1 MGQRL
6 KRWESPRQTGRNN
19 KGRGGSAR
27 QRQLQKRQQTWRQRL
42 REAGKDTS
50 IPDQVNQTKR
60 EGFYPPVFAFVAAT
74 PVKGLKTR
82 QNVQAANDILGV

>member
-6 KRWESPRQTGRNN
+6 KRWESPRQAGRNS

-42 REAGKDTS
+42 SDRGKDTLTQS
-50 IPDQVNQTKR
+50 QTSQIKR
-60 EGFYPPVFAFVAAT
+60 EGENPPVFALT
-74 PVKGLKTR
+74 PVGLLNLPLVASAVTR
-82 QNVQAANDILGV
+82 HH

>member
-42 REAGKDTS
+42 RETGKDAL
-50 IPDQVNQTKR
+50 IQDQVNQTKR
-60 EGFYPPVFAFVAAT
+60 EGRNPPVLVFVAVVT
-74 PVKGLKTR
+74 SNGVKH
-82 QNVQAANDILGV
+82 

>member
-42 REAGKDTS
+42 REEVQGVS
-50 IPDQVNQTKR
+50 IQGQTKR
-60 EGFYPPVFAFVAAT
+60 EDKNPPVFFSHSCAVL
-74 PVKGLKTR
+74 P
-82 QNVQAANDILGV
+82 

>member
-6 KRWESPRQTGRNN
+6 KRWESPRHTGRNS

-42 REAGKDTS
+42 REEVQGVS
-50 IPDQVNQTKR
+50 IQGQTKR
-60 EGFYPPVFAFVAAT
+60 EGFYPPVFFCHSCAVL
-74 PVKGLKTR
+74 P
-82 QNVQAANDILGV
+82 

>member
-19 KGRGGSAR
+19 KGRGGCAR
-27 QRQLQKRQQTWRQRL
+27 QRQLQKRQQIWRQRL

-50 IPDQVNQTKR
+50 IPDQAKQTKR
-60 EGFYPPVFAFVAAT
+60 EDKNPPVFAFVAAT
-74 PVKGLKTR
+74 PVKELTTR
-82 QNVQAANDILGV
+82 QNLQAANDIFRI

>member
-6 KRWESPRQTGRNN
+6 KCWESPRQTGRNS

-42 REAGKDTS
+42 REEVQGVS
-50 IPDQVNQTKR
+50 IQGQTKR
-60 EGFYPPVFAFVAAT
+60 EGFYPPVFFSIAVLYFPRAE
-74 PVKGLKTR
+74 R
-82 QNVQAANDILGV
+82 